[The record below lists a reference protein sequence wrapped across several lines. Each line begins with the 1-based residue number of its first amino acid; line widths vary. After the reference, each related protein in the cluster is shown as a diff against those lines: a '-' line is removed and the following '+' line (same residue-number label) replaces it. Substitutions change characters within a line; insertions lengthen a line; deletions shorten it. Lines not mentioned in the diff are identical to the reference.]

1 MEMDKMQVVWK
12 NQKELRCGYTTGSC
26 AAAAAKAAAA
36 MLFSGEEVR
45 QVSLMTPKGIEL
57 YLEVE
62 EIQRENEAVSC
73 AIQKD
78 SGDDPDVTNGIFVYA
93 KVTKKKEKGMTL
105 WDAMVAM
112 YEKYGY
118 YKDTV
123 KSIGL
128 KGIEGLAKIQEIME
142 NFRKN
147 PPKALGGYEVTSVRD
162 YKKNT
167 ITDVATGEVK
177 ETGLPESNVLYYDM
191 NDGAWL
197 CIRPSGTEPKI
208 KFYYGVKGTSLDDAE
223 VKSKAVG
230 DELMGMVDKMM

>member
-1 MEMDKMQVVWK
+1 
-12 NQKELRCGYTTGSC
+12 
-26 AAAAAKAAAA
+26 
-36 MLFSGEEVR
+36 
-45 QVSLMTPKGIEL
+45 
-57 YLEVE
+57 
-62 EIQRENEAVSC
+62 
-73 AIQKD
+73 
-78 SGDDPDVTNGIFVYA
+78 
-93 KVTKKKEKGMTL
+93 
-105 WDAMVAM
+105 
-112 YEKYGY
+112 
-118 YKDTV
+118 
-123 KSIGL
+123 
-128 KGIEGLAKIQEIME
+128 ME

-147 PPKALGGYEVTSVRD
+147 PPKALGGYEVTSIRD

>member
-1 MEMDKMQVVWK
+1 MFGMEESYGCLIGTYARDKDAISATAALC
-12 NQKELRCGYTTGSC
+12 E
-26 AAAAAKAAAA
+26 AAA
-36 MLFSGEEVR
+36 
-45 QVSLMTPKGIEL
+45 
-57 YLEVE
+57 Y
-62 EIQRENEAVSC
+62 
-73 AIQKD
+73 
-78 SGDDPDVTNGIFVYA
+78 Y
-93 KVTKKKEKGMTL
+93 KEKGMTL

-147 PPKALGGYEVTSVRD
+147 PPKALGGYEVTSIRD